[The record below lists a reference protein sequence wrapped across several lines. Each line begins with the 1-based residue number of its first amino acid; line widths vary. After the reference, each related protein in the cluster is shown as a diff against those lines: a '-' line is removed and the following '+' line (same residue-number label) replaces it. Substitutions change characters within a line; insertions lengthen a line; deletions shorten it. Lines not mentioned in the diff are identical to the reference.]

1 MSISTSLLLYNSS
14 IVLVTGN
21 PLYPC
26 LHRRFS
32 RIVNFPLSKDHPT
45 KANQPKLPAMGFGVE
60 DYQGSSVNP
69 DNLVDY
75 GFAHAIA
82 TKSVAIADV
91 MQLHYCRGRV
101 KLIGLEVLMTEAL
114 TPLSESS
121 LTDRYQTT
129 IPETVR
135 KVLGLSKR
143 DKIQYT
149 IQSNGQVIISRA
161 ESSQSDPILEQFLVF
176 LAQDIEK
183 NPQHLQALSV
193 SLVSRVQSLV
203 SGVDVDLD
211 EPLLEE
217 ADEQVCL

>member
-1 MSISTSLLLYNSS
+1 
-14 IVLVTGN
+14 
-21 PLYPC
+21 
-26 LHRRFS
+26 
-32 RIVNFPLSKDHPT
+32 
-45 KANQPKLPAMGFGVE
+45 
-60 DYQGSSVNP
+60 
-69 DNLVDY
+69 
-75 GFAHAIA
+75 
-82 TKSVAIADV
+82 
-91 MQLHYCRGRV
+91 MQLHYIRGRV
-101 KLIGLEVLMTEAL
+101 KLLGLEVLMTEAL

-143 DKIQYT
+143 DKIQYI

-183 NPQHLQALSV
+183 NPQHLQALSA